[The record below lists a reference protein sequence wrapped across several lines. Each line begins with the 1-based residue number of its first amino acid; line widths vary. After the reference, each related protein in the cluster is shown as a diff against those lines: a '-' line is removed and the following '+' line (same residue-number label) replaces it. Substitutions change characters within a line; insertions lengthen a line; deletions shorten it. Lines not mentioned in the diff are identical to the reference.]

1 MKPEPK
7 TETAASLKETLDAL
21 RQRAQTLIA
30 AIAAHAEARLAYE
43 AALDALED
51 ARARVVREGRK
62 VRATPVNEGRNE
74 QARQAELLEK
84 TREEEE
90 AVRSA
95 RAVYRVAE
103 ANLEMA
109 RVAWSLEKEA
119 LRALAALMG
128 EAFPE
133 GVGSLRG

>member
-7 TETAASLKETLDAL
+7 TEIAASLKETLDAL

-51 ARARVVREGRK
+51 ARARAIREGL
-62 VRATPVNEGRNE
+62 EGRNE

-109 RVAWSLEKEA
+109 RVAWALEKEA
-119 LRALAALMG
+119 LRVLAALVG

>member
-1 MKPEPK
+1 MKSEPK

-51 ARARVVREGRK
+51 ARARAVREGL
-62 VRATPVNEGRNE
+62 EGRNE

-119 LRALAALMG
+119 LRALAALLG

-133 GVGSLRG
+133 GVGSLKG

>member
-1 MKPEPK
+1 MKPEPV
-7 TETAASLKETLDAL
+7 TEIAANLKETLEAM

-30 AIAAHAEARLAYE
+30 AIAAHAEAKLAYE

-51 ARARVVREGRK
+51 ARARAIREGL
-62 VRATPVNEGRNE
+62 EGRNE

-84 TREEEE
+84 TRQEEE

-95 RAVYRVAE
+95 RAVYRVTE

-109 RVAWSLEKEA
+109 RVAWALEKEA
-119 LRALAALMG
+119 LRALEALVG

-133 GVGSLRG
+133 GVGSLRS

>member
-1 MKPEPK
+1 MENLTQ
-7 TETAASLKETLDAL
+7 TEELKARVEETLEAL
-21 RQRAQTLIA
+21 RDRARALIA
-30 AIAAHAEARLAYE
+30 AVAAHAEARLGYE

-51 ARARVVREGRK
+51 ARTRAIREGL
-62 VRATPVNEGRNE
+62 EGRNE

-90 AVRSA
+90 ALRSA

-109 RVAWSLEKEA
+109 RVAWALEKEA
-119 LRALAALMG
+119 LRALAALLSR
-128 EAFPE
+128 EA
-133 GVGSLRG
+133 

>member
-1 MKPEPK
+1 MKPEPV
-7 TETAASLKETLDAL
+7 TEIAANLKETLEAM

-30 AIAAHAEARLAYE
+30 AIAAHAEAKLAYE

-51 ARARVVREGRK
+51 ARARAIREGL
-62 VRATPVNEGRNE
+62 EGRNE

-84 TREEEE
+84 TRQEEE

-95 RAVYRVAE
+95 RAVYRVTE

-109 RVAWSLEKEA
+109 RVAWSLEKEV
-119 LRALAALMG
+119 LRALTALLG
-128 EAFPE
+128 D
-133 GVGSLRG
+133 R